1 MSIDPHEIHWSDVE
15 NSRGFRSA
23 VVIAGERAWGRNVLL
38 SLLSQNQYLN
48 TCWMSADPPEGV
60 RSILPEKFQQCLG
73 LETDFLVFDTLNGF
87 NVDSLAAMTGT
98 LRGGGCFFLLTPSF
112 DQWAYSSDDYFD
124 WHAYGVAN
132 ESRQGSFF
140 IQRFIRLLKQST
152 FFIKYEQASPQ
163 NISSRFNVKEPLLR
177 QHASVEETVDQ
188 HKAIKAII
196 SVAQGHRRRPLVLTA
211 DRGRGKTA
219 ALGIA
224 AAHLLRDK
232 TRRIVITAPRMSA
245 IETALIH
252 AQNLLPDFERSKQA
266 LFLGDAALVFIPP
279 DIILSEQPKAD
290 LLLID
295 EAAAIPVAMLE
306 KLLRNYSRVVFS
318 STIHGYEGTG
328 RGFELRFKA
337 VLNRL
342 TPQWKSFH
350 LKTPVR
356 WSSGDP
362 LERFIFTALLLNAET
377 CSHDDICHE
386 STEDVLF
393 EELDSMQL
401 LANERQLS
409 ELFGL
414 LVQAHYR
421 TTPSDLRMLLDVPAL
436 RIFVLS
442 LKGHIVAASLWMM
455 EGGFSEA
462 ISVDIVQ
469 GKRRLRGHLLPQSLA
484 QHLGFEQAAQLKAA
498 RIVRVAVHPG
508 LQRQGLGRLLIKKA
522 GECMQ
527 AAVDYIGASFGG
539 TPELL
544 EFWRSCNFV
553 PVRVGFKREAASGE
567 YTLMVCRGVSLQGK
581 SLINDITYTFHAQ
594 FPLQLG
600 EFYRD
605 LDVNLILALLHN
617 PISLALFP
625 FTAHEQ
631 QHVQAFGEGYQS
643 YENCCGALWKWLIN
657 LLARPNGFAECS
669 VLDQGLI
676 VKKILQKNSWESV
689 TDELQLGNS
698 KSAMRLLRQT
708 IQRLCN
714 KQAG

>member
-1 MSIDPHEIHWSDVE
+1 
-15 NSRGFRSA
+15 
-23 VVIAGERAWGRNVLL
+23 
-38 SLLSQNQYLN
+38 
-48 TCWMSADPPEGV
+48 
-60 RSILPEKFQQCLG
+60 
-73 LETDFLVFDTLNGF
+73 
-87 NVDSLAAMTGT
+87 
-98 LRGGGCFFLLTPSF
+98 
-112 DQWAYSSDDYFD
+112 
-124 WHAYGVAN
+124 
-132 ESRQGSFF
+132 
-140 IQRFIRLLKQST
+140 
-152 FFIKYEQASPQ
+152 
-163 NISSRFNVKEPLLR
+163 
-177 QHASVEETVDQ
+177 
-188 HKAIKAII
+188 
-196 SVAQGHRRRPLVLTA
+196 
-211 DRGRGKTA
+211 
-219 ALGIA
+219 
-224 AAHLLRDK
+224 
-232 TRRIVITAPRMSA
+232 
-245 IETALIH
+245 
-252 AQNLLPDFERSKQA
+252 
-266 LFLGDAALVFIPP
+266 
-279 DIILSEQPKAD
+279 
-290 LLLID
+290 
-295 EAAAIPVAMLE
+295 
-306 KLLRNYSRVVFS
+306 
-318 STIHGYEGTG
+318 
-328 RGFELRFKA
+328 
-337 VLNRL
+337 
-342 TPQWKSFH
+342 
-350 LKTPVR
+350 
-356 WSSGDP
+356 
-362 LERFIFTALLLNAET
+362 
-377 CSHDDICHE
+377 
-386 STEDVLF
+386 
-393 EELDSMQL
+393 MQL

-442 LKGHIVAASLWMM
+442 LKGHIIAASLWMM

-462 ISVDIVQ
+462 ISADIVQ

-508 LQRQGLGRLLIKKA
+508 LQRQGLGSLLIKKA

-567 YTLMVCRGVSLQGK
+567 YTLMVCRGVSLQGE